1 MMMMMMVVSMMIM
14 VIMMMMRMVIVMM
27 MMVVVMVM
35 VMVVALIISPLTTLA
50 HSGQRRPSLAFP
62 STAEHSPSSTQ
73 TQTGELEDSQGIYS

>member
-1 MMMMMMVVSMMIM
+1 MAMILVAVIMVMMVV
-14 VIMMMMRMVIVMM
+14 VMM

-73 TQTGELEDSQGIYS
+73 TQTGEIEYSKAT

>member
-1 MMMMMMVVSMMIM
+1 MLLVAVMMVAV
-14 VIMMMMRMVIVMM
+14 VVVMM
-27 MMVVVMVM
+27 VMIVVMVM

-73 TQTGELEDSQGIYS
+73 TQTGELADSKAT

>member
-1 MMMMMMVVSMMIM
+1 MAMILVAVIMVMMVV
-14 VIMMMMRMVIVMM
+14 VMM

-50 HSGQRRPSLAFP
+50 FSGQRRPSLVFP

-73 TQTGELEDSQGIYS
+73 TQTGEIEYSKAT